1 MTSLLTNP
9 SAKTALKTLRTVQAA
24 GDRVRSEISTGLKVQ
39 GANDNPAFFMVSSRT
54 RGDIAVI
61 NGFRDNLVVSQG
73 AIKAAEAGL
82 NQLNDLVLQITDM
95 IPVSQ
100 NGIAV
105 EELETVYDDLLDQM
119 RQTIEAS
126 GFQGTNLLKQAGS
139 TTSVIGLNRTG
150 SEFDFQTL
158 SMEGGDF
165 LRKSFD
171 GLVESNS
178 NFVFDAASSAFFYQ
192 SAEGSDATNTT
203 DRTNAWEIIT
213 DPTDPY
219 AGWVRWAQDSV
230 GNDIYF
236 TQAQVD
242 ANSPRMDFRVQV
254 VNPGRYYVNVR
265 GFGTN
270 GTSDSIHLGLDGVK
284 FTDNGGVDLPTNPA
298 QWGGRSTYGGDV
310 FVDIATPGIYTINIW
325 GREDGAT
332 IQTVEFTDDP
342 ANRPTGYNPPLTA
355 IGGSDL
361 PYFTH
366 PIEGEERRAAAGL
379 MELVEAVNP
388 EAMRLN
394 PDQAMLVI
402 DSARAKIARFQ
413 AQVGAY
419 DSTLTRQ
426 KDYLANLED
435 GLTGSVAALVEA
447 DLEEASSRLQAIQVQ
462 EQLAVQGLTVANGR
476 GSVILSLFR

>member
-1 MTSLLTNP
+1 MLTNP
-9 SAKTALKTLRTVQAA
+9 SAKTALRTLRVVQAA
-24 GDRVRSEISTGLKVQ
+24 GDRVRTEISTGLKVQ

-82 NQLNDLVLQITDM
+82 NQLNDLLLQITDM

-171 GLVESNS
+171 GLVESGN
-178 NFVFDAASSAFFYQ
+178 NFVFDAASSAFSYT
-192 SAEGSDATNTT
+192 SAQGTDTSNTV
-203 DRTNAWEIIT
+203 DRENSWEIIT
-213 DPTDPY
+213 DPLDPL
-219 AGWVRWAQDSV
+219 AGWVRWDQDTV

-254 VNPGRYYVNVR
+254 VNPGRYYVNVQ

-270 GTSDSIHLGLDGVK
+270 GTSDSIHLGIDGVK
-284 FTDNGGVDLPTNPA
+284 FTDNGGVDLPSNNPTA
-298 QWGGRSTYGGDV
+298 WGGRSTYGGDV
-310 FVDIATPGIYTINIW
+310 FVDIAAPGIYTINIW
-325 GREDGAT
+325 GREDGAA
-332 IQTVEFTDDP
+332 IKTVEFTDDP
-342 ANRPTGYNPPLTA
+342 ANRPNGYTPALTP

-366 PIEGEERRAAAGL
+366 PLDGEERRAAAGL

-402 DSARAKIARFQ
+402 DSARAKIARYQ

-419 DSTLTRQ
+419 DATLTRQ
-426 KDYLANLED
+426 TSYLANLED

-447 DLEEASSRLQAIQVQ
+447 DLEEASSRLQALQVQ